1 MPLTESTD
9 ASEWSALKSGVS
21 VATISALATGG
32 LGVDFTVSNA
42 RAPRVV
48 LSRKQQVWSLPDA
61 LEVDLTTG
69 AHTIKAFK
77 MTVEPANGREVV
89 MNYGAVAA
97 SADRQTVV
105 FDLSE
110 YFDTNDIAIYPI
122 TFKTMTIEPGDGR
135 GDYHID
141 INRLEAVYN
150 NAPVDGVGDIAV
162 DADAGVMNIR
172 IEDGM
177 IIADEAVAAM
187 TVYDLSGRVV
197 SQAYGNTVAAPAHRG
212 IYLVGA
218 VTATGRLNTQKIIL

>member
-1 MPLTESTD
+1 
-9 ASEWSALKSGVS
+9 
-21 VATISALATGG
+21 
-32 LGVDFTVSNA
+32 
-42 RAPRVV
+42 
-48 LSRKQQVWSLPDA
+48 
-61 LEVDLTTG
+61 
-69 AHTIKAFK
+69 
-77 MTVEPANGREVV
+77 

-97 SADRQTVV
+97 SADKQTVV

-162 DADAGVMNIR
+162 DADAGVLNIR
-172 IEDGM
+172 IENGM